1 MIQAGR
7 LRHRVTIQTVSE
19 AQNSIGEIVETWITF
34 ATVWAR
40 IDPLSGRQLL
50 AANQLDE
57 PVSARMLMR
66 YMPGI
71 TGKLRVVY
79 SGTTYN
85 IRGAPMVDAN
95 RSEIELLLEEVPHV

>member
-1 MIQAGR
+1 MQPGR
-7 LRHRVTIQTVSE
+7 LRHRVTIQSVSE
-19 AQNSIGEIVETWITF
+19 TRNSIGEAIETWATF

-57 PVSARMLMR
+57 PVAARMKMR
-66 YMPGI
+66 YLSGLR
-71 TGKLRVVY
+71 GKMRIVHG
-79 SGTTYN
+79 SITYN

-95 RSEIELLLEEVPHV
+95 KSEIELLLEEVPHT